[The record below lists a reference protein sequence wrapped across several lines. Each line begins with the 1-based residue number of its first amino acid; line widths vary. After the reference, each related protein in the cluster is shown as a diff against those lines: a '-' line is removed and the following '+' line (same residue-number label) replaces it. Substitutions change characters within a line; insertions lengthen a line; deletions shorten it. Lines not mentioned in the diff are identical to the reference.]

1 MEGAACY
8 FDNSGHPLSELPLE
22 GRGLTALLDGRLVMD
37 GRAQG
42 IKVGKPIF
50 DLDDD
55 FAVHQRRL
63 SGELGAGLDHPA
75 IRAGQCRP

>member
-37 GRAQG
+37 GRVQG
-42 IKVGKPIF
+42 IKVGEAVLILH
-50 DLDDD
+50 DNL
-55 FAVHQRRL
+55 AVHDGCL
-63 SGELGAGLDHPA
+63 AGEFAGSLDHPP
-75 IRAGQCRP
+75 IRSGPVLP